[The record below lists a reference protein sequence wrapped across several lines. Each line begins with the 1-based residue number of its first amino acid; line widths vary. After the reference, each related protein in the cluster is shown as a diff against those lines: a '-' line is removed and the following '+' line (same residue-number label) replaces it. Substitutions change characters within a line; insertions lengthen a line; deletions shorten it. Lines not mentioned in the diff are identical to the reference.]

1 MNTIELR
8 FQLQF
13 LKKGLP
19 NFFEK
24 VSARLQG
31 YVTYRQDWKNGIY
44 ATRNKTRLLLT
55 RKKNSG
61 LICVTLSVRGADLQE
76 LWLLILTLR
85 ADMNN
90 LLQVYFELGHEIS
103 NNVVC
108 TTNKASDQPA
118 HSRSLIRAFASR

>member
-90 LLQVYFELGHEIS
+90 LLQVYFAFYIFAYCVWNSMVHMTGFPHALEIME
-103 NNVVC
+103 NLEN
-108 TTNKASDQPA
+108 
-118 HSRSLIRAFASR
+118 H